1 VSAALEWALFLA
13 PYVIAFIV
21 GLLLI
26 PGAIHGLGS
35 GYPDI
40 IAGMT
45 ARTMWTIGMLAYGA
59 SIVYQRSGRQYEL
72 LAADITDTEDGT
84 LLTAS
89 FQGET
94 VTAPGSRAD
103 LGRLGKRP
111 IGFAAE
117 KSPEMLTRVG
127 AVQEVDDIEPT
138 VRQGYETFNP
148 YDSDDDDEK
157 AWYLPLR
164 RKKAELLDSAG
175 SYLIDKSEEEAIV
188 DSGGAN
194 ELGPYVFI
202 VAVFLALI
210 LGGAMSLAS
219 IVVTG

>member
-1 VSAALEWALFLA
+1 MIAALEWAVFLA
-13 PYVIAFIV
+13 PYAIAFTV

-40 IAGMT
+40 VAGMT

-72 LAADITDTEDGT
+72 LAADIKDTEDGT

-89 FQGET
+89 FKGKT

-117 KSPEMLTRVG
+117 KSPEMLKRIG
-127 AVQEVDDIEPT
+127 AVKDVDDIETT
-138 VRQGYETFNP
+138 VRQGYESFNP
-148 YDSDDDDEK
+148 YEGSDDDRT
-157 AWYLPLR
+157 WYLALR
-164 RKKAELLDSAG
+164 RKKSELLDSAG